1 MKRLLSIGI
10 AVAALAACLIY
21 APSAAWGNVTLTPTS
36 ALKAKGITSRHF
48 NMIAISPDNRFIC
61 GYVREFKRIQGRLT
75 NNTILYIIPI
85 LGNGALGHA
94 YAYTLEDVTRV
105 EQACFTPDSR
115 AVVFTTRAGATFMR
129 LDLSTGRITT
139 IMEHKKGQPGFR
151 SYPEILTNSGTEM
164 LAQGYFYDANDFA
177 GRNAIAVLNPYKT
190 GVSAFTLAN
199 EIQRAQF
206 SVRQPNKN
214 FTETFPRKDLGFM
227 TIHSDGYCLFYR
239 WQAEKGIKCYD
250 KSKELLGFWG
260 GGTRLLYSSKRHDNT
275 YDLCVYDGHTDKK
288 TTLSSSRPTPYT
300 YLFLSG
306 NGRTAVFNDRDAQGM
321 TTIYYARESE
331 NWKIR
336 HINGLHKRLASG
348 AMRISFDGT
357 KLLLHNA
364 DGIRVIDIISG

>member
-1 MKRLLSIGI
+1 MKRLFSISTVIAILAFCSLS
-10 AVAALAACLIY
+10 APSTALA
-21 APSAAWGNVTLTPTS
+21 NVTLTPTA

-48 NMIAISPDNRFIC
+48 NMVAVSPDNRFIC
-61 GYVREFKRIQGRLT
+61 GYVREFKKTNGHLL

-85 LGNGALGHA
+85 LSSGALGSA
-94 YAYTLEDVTRV
+94 YAYTLEDVSRV
-105 EQACFTPDSR
+105 EHACFTPDSR
-115 AVVFTTRAGATFMR
+115 AVVFTTKAGATFMR
-129 LDLSTGRITT
+129 LDISTGSVAT

-151 SYPEILTNSGTEM
+151 SYPEIITNSGTEM
-164 LAQGYFYDANDFA
+164 LAQGYFYDANDYA
-177 GRNAIAVLNPYKT
+177 GRNAIAVLNPYKK
-190 GVSAFTLAN
+190 GISAFTLAN

-206 SVRQPNKN
+206 SIRQQNKN

-227 TIHSDGYCLFYR
+227 TIHSDNYCLFYR
-239 WQAEKGIKCYD
+239 WHAEKGIKCYD

-275 YDLCVYDGHTDKK
+275 YDLCIYDGYSDKK
-288 TTLSSSRPTPYT
+288 ITLSSSRPTPYT

-331 NWKIR
+331 GWKIKN
-336 HINGLHKRLASG
+336 IQGLHKRLTSG

-357 KLLLHNA
+357 KLLLHNM
-364 DGIRVIDIISG
+364 DGIRVIDIIGG